1 MTLDEIEAFVCIAE
15 LGGFTKASERLNRS
29 QPAISRRIALLEAA
43 LGAPLFER
51 VGRGVALTSAGRAL
65 LPHAEAAL
73 AAMRDG
79 AKAVRGIGARADDTL
94 TLAIVGTLADAH
106 VVGTLR
112 KFQERFRQARIEL
125 RTATSRE
132 VSDLVRRGDA
142 DLGLRY
148 WPDNDR
154 RLEVRPLGAERLFVV
169 VPAGHRVRA
178 KRVKDIHVFAADRWL
193 GFPVSRGQPE
203 SFGRMLE
210 TQLIAAGLTEPSIT
224 AVDSLTAQKRLV
236 EAGFGISLM
245 PLSSIREELRIG
257 SLRIVEVAGMK
268 PECPVMLV
276 QRRGGYRGATV
287 EALVELLRADTP
299 RLLNAAP

>member
-29 QPAISRRIALLEAA
+29 QPAISRRIALLEEA

-51 VGRGVALTSAGRAL
+51 VGRGVALTAAGAAL

-79 AKAVRGIGARADDTL
+79 AKAVRGIGTRAGGTL

-112 KFQERFRQARIEL
+112 KFQQRFTQARIEL

-154 RLEVRPLGAERLFVV
+154 RLEGSPLGAERLFVV

-178 KRVKDIHVFAADRWL
+178 KRVRDIHAFAEDRWL
-193 GFPVSRGQPE
+193 GFPASRGQPE

-210 TQLIAAGLTEPSIT
+210 TQLIAAGLSEPAIT

-245 PLSSIREELRIG
+245 PLASIREELRVG

-268 PECPVMLV
+268 PEVPVVLV
-276 QRRGGYRGATV
+276 RRRGGYRGATMD
-287 EALVELLRADTP
+287 ALVELLRADTP

>member
-79 AKAVRGIGARADDTL
+79 AKAVRGLGAQASDAL

-112 KFQERFRQARIEL
+112 KFQERFMEARIEL

-154 RLEVRPLGAERLFVV
+154 RLEVSPLGAERLFVV
-169 VPAGHRVRA
+169 VPAGHRVRT
-178 KRVKDIHVFAADRWL
+178 KRVKDIHVFAGDRWL

-210 TQLIAAGLTEPSIT
+210 TQLIAAGLSEPAIT

-236 EAGFGISLM
+236 EAGFGVSLM

-257 SLRIVEVAGMK
+257 SLRIVEVAALK
-268 PECPVMLV
+268 PEVPVMLV

-287 EALVELLRADTP
+287 KALVELLRADTP
-299 RLLNAAP
+299 RLLNATP